1 MIKFKKHLNIFIHK
15 LYKTNLN
22 KIYKIKSKCLIIKCW
37 FILIVLIINKI
48 KKQNKYNIQNI
59 IKQIQKKNQTKKDK
73 KYSKNLIV
81 KNKNFMILDN

>member
-37 FILIVLIINKI
+37 FILIVLIIHKI

-59 IKQIQKKNQTKKDK
+59 IKQIQKKNQTKKDEIKYRK
-73 KYSKNLIV
+73 KANSN
-81 KNKNFMILDN
+81 